1 MTMMNYV
8 AATPSFRARLEPS
21 ADAAGTIFVAGAF
34 DGYALDMLKE
44 SASNGVG
51 AVRVFVDGVERA
63 EAEEQLTTHLGD
75 LMRRG
80 VKVYVSST
88 I

>member
-8 AATPSFRARLEPS
+8 SATPSFRARLEPA

-44 SASNGVG
+44 SASSGVG
-51 AVRVFVDGVERA
+51 AVRIFVDGVERA
-63 EAEEQLTTHLGD
+63 TAEEQLSTHLGD
-75 LMRRG
+75 LIRRG
-80 VKVYVSST
+80 VKVYISSSV
-88 I
+88 